1 MIFDNIEFHNVDHL
15 QTREGMEG
23 RQLMRFPEAVRL
35 SLGLPEKH
43 AGRFQAARPHGC
55 ELRFVTEA
63 GFFDLALTSL
73 AFDTEAVVYCGDM
86 VHSRHVLKAGSRTV
100 LHIEKPEILC
110 EVDCFKLQR
119 ERFAPWVW
127 RVSMGLEGVVL
138 YHCLDTFG
146 YGRRPPLPEEKPGTV
161 WAAYGSSITCS
172 AACALYSNC
181 YVEQAAARLGVDVWN
196 KGMAGACFCE
206 PETADYL
213 ASLPADVVSLEVGV
227 NMMRRFDDK
236 AFKERTDYLF
246 RRMKSS
252 SAKRIF
258 VIDMFPNKGQIAL
271 DEGSDSYRRYRSFKE
286 AVREQVRAIGDERFV
301 GIRGE
306 DVLCSLSGLSMDLLH
321 PSDAGHVRMGEKL
334 AGIMGKYVNTGNG
347 IWTR

>member
-1 MIFDNIEFHNVDHL
+1 MIAENIEFHNVDHL
-15 QTREGMEG
+15 QRREGMEG
-23 RQLMRFPEAVRL
+23 QQLMRFPEAVRL
-35 SLGLPEKH
+35 SLGLPEQH
-43 AGRFQAARPHGC
+43 AGRFQATRPHGC
-55 ELRFVTEA
+55 ELRFVTDA
-63 GFFDLALTSL
+63 GFFQLALTSL
-73 AFDTEAVVYCGDM
+73 TFDTEAVVYCGDM

-100 LHIEKPEILC
+100 LHIEKPEILSQ
-110 EVDCFKLQR
+110 VDEAKLKW
-119 ERFAPWVW
+119 ERFAPQVW
-127 RVSMGLEGVVL
+127 RISLGLEGCVL
-138 YHCLDTFG
+138 FHCLDTFG
-146 YGRRPPLPEEKPGTV
+146 YGHRPPRPEEKPRIA

-181 YVEQAAARLGVDVWN
+181 YVEQAASRLGFDVMN

-213 ASLPADVVSLEVGV
+213 ASLPVDVVSLEVGV

-236 AFKERTDYLF
+236 AFAERTDYLF
-246 RRMKSS
+246 RKMKSS
-252 SAKRIF
+252 TAKRIF

-271 DEGSDSYRRYRSFKE
+271 DEGSDNYRRYRSFKE
-286 AVREQVRAIGDERFV
+286 IVRAQRNALEDERFI

-334 AGIMGKYVNTGNG
+334 AGIMERYVNSNVV
-347 IWTR
+347 